1 MKKWFKHDS
10 FQQQHLLATKAKIRR
25 SDRNFCH
32 SARLKSA
39 TFEQALK
46 IVTNLLGFYQ
56 LFRYFWGARGGR
68 NFWPIDDFWPMM
80 SYEYSCAIICI
91 YDTRI
96 WKYDQK
102 LEKLPPKNSSKMC
115 IFLGEKF
122 HVLCAICV
130 HIILMCL
137 TVRKIKT
144 TDNFLSFK
152 VSNVSLAQ
160 KLMILWPSK
169 VTWPKYRVTL

>member
-10 FQQQHLLATKAKIRR
+10 FKQQHLLATKAKIRW

-56 LFRYFWGARGGR
+56 LFRYFWGARGVR
-68 NFWPIDDFWPMM
+68 NFWPVDDIWPMI
-80 SYEYSCAIICI
+80 SYECSCEIICI
-91 YDTRI
+91 YDIHI

-102 LEKLPPKNSSKMC
+102 LEIWRKNAIFWAKMC
-115 IFLGEKF
+115 SKWYI
-122 HVLCAICV
+122 
-130 HIILMCL
+130 
-137 TVRKIKT
+137 KIWYADMLKHKKSWK
-144 TDNFLSFK
+144 NGL
-152 VSNVSLAQ
+152 N
-160 KLMILWPSK
+160 MILLSNSIF
-169 VTWPKYRVTL
+169 